1 MTTIKKELSELM
13 WQHKAI
19 IDHIKFLTD
28 SLSDLATP
36 SSQLKKQT
44 TFYSSLYRW
53 SLYDFRETI
62 RRHIELDERIF
73 KMLPG
78 SAPIK
83 FSRSE
88 HDKIQKQVDSAI
100 WLAENAVYN
109 KLSREE
115 LNKCTSDTIE
125 ASDRICAS
133 ITEHVAKEDKIL
145 EFLQK
150 GS

>member
-1 MTTIKKELSELM
+1 MAATKQKTSDLI

-19 IDHIKFLTD
+19 KDHIKFLAN
-28 SLSDLATP
+28 SLSNLTEP
-36 SSQLKKQT
+36 SSQLKKQE
-44 TFYSSLYRW
+44 TFYRSLYRW

-62 RRHIELDERIF
+62 RRHIELDKSIL

-78 SAPIK
+78 SASLK
-83 FSRSE
+83 NSKSE

-109 KLSREE
+109 NLSQEE
-115 LNKCTSDTIE
+115 LNKCTSDTIG
-125 ASDRICAS
+125 ALGRICKS
-133 ITEHVAKEDKIL
+133 ITEHVAEEDKVL

-150 GS
+150 DT